1 MTNDLIAFIRDL
13 YGDSAGIQLHEP
25 IFQGNESNYVLDAI
39 DSTFV
44 SSVGKYVEDFE
55 SIAEQYSGSQKCV
68 AVVNGTAALTT
79 ALHLCGVTNNHVV
92 LTPSLNFIDA
102 CNAITSLGAEPA
114 FIDSDLSNLGLCPI
128 ALKIFL
134 EEKCIFS
141 REKGCLLKS
150 NGANVS
156 AMIVLHTFGH
166 PAAMTELSKLASEW
180 RIDLIE
186 DAAESLGSFY
196 GDQHTGTI
204 GRFGIWSFNGNK
216 IITTG
221 GGGMILSKDLK
232 DGLRAKHITTTAK
245 VKHKFEFIHDE
256 PGFNYRMPNL
266 NAALGVAQ
274 FEKLSLFLQQ
284 KRKIAA
290 AYEAF
295 FAETDLTFVK
305 EPSYGRS
312 NYWLNTI
319 LAPDRKARD
328 EIIEKTNA
336 AKVSTRPL
344 WRLMHKLPMF
354 DGALKGDLT
363 NSEWLEDRII
373 SLPSSAREIG

>member
-1 MTNDLIAFIRDL
+1 
-13 YGDSAGIQLHEP
+13 
-25 IFQGNESNYVLDAI
+25 
-39 DSTFV
+39 
-44 SSVGKYVEDFE
+44 
-55 SIAEQYSGSQKCV
+55 
-68 AVVNGTAALTT
+68 
-79 ALHLCGVTNNHVV
+79 
-92 LTPSLNFIDA
+92 
-102 CNAITSLGAEPA
+102 
-114 FIDSDLSNLGLCPI
+114 
-128 ALKIFL
+128 
-134 EEKCIFS
+134 
-141 REKGCLLKS
+141 
-150 NGANVS
+150 
-156 AMIVLHTFGH
+156 
-166 PAAMTELSKLASEW
+166 
-180 RIDLIE
+180 
-186 DAAESLGSFY
+186 
-196 GDQHTGTI
+196 
-204 GRFGIWSFNGNK
+204 
-216 IITTG
+216 
-221 GGGMILSKDLK
+221 
-232 DGLRAKHITTTAK
+232 

-290 AYEAF
+290 AYEVF

-328 EIIEKTNA
+328 EIIETTNA